1 MLFNS
6 FDFFIFLPIVFL
18 LYWLVLNKY
27 LKIQNL
33 LLLIASYVFYGWWD
47 WRFLS
52 LILLSTLIDY
62 FVGIQIFKN
71 IENSKKKRLWLW
83 VSMSFNLGILGFF
96 KYFNFFIDSWISAFN
111 SIGYEMEYYS
121 LNIILPV
128 GISFYTFQT
137 MSYSLDISK
146 RKLEPTKDFIA
157 FATFVAFFPQL
168 VAGPIERASNLLP
181 QFFKKRH
188 FDYKMAID
196 GGRQI
201 LWGLLK
207 KVVIADNC
215 ASYVDDIFQN
225 FSNYSSASLIL
236 GVVIFAFQIYADFSG
251 YTDIA
256 IGVAK
261 LFGFEFKRNFNYPYF
276 STNIS
281 DFWKKWHISLSS
293 WLNDYLFTPLAVEF
307 RNYKKYGIFMAVF
320 ITFLISGLWHGAGW
334 NYIFW
339 GGIHGLFYIPIIF
352 SQKRFSSISTNKVV
366 KNKGA
371 TYKDIPK
378 IILTFF
384 MVCFT
389 YIFFRSTSL
398 KNAFAFNEAVWDGL
412 FKQNI
417 LDIKTPDITLLIFIP
432 LLIITEWFQQ
442 SKDFGLDIQNINS
455 KLVRWLIYILI
466 LFTILIFGAKS
477 KSFIYFQF

>member
-6 FDFFIFLPIVFL
+6 FDFFIFLPIVFV

-52 LILLSTLIDY
+52 LILLSTSIDY
-62 FVGIQIFKN
+62 FVGIQIYKN
-71 IENSKKKRLWLW
+71 LENVKKKRIWLWL
-83 VSMSFNLGILGFF
+83 SMSFNLGLLGFF
-96 KYFNFFIDSWISAFN
+96 KYFNFFIDSLITAFN
-111 SIGYEMEYYS
+111 SIGYKMEYYS

-181 QFFKKRH
+181 QFFKKRN
-188 FDYKMAID
+188 FNYNKAID
-196 GGRQI
+196 GSRQI
-201 LWGLLK
+201 LWGLFK

-215 ASYVDDIFQN
+215 APYVDEIFQN
-225 FSNYSSASLIL
+225 FSNHSSASLIM

-256 IGVAK
+256 IGIAK
-261 LFGFEFKRNFNYPYF
+261 LFGFDFKRNFNYPYF

-281 DFWKKWHISLSS
+281 EFWKKWHISLSS
-293 WLNDYLFTPLAVEF
+293 WLNDYVFTPLAIEF

-339 GGIHGLFYIPIIF
+339 GGIHGLLYIPVIF
-352 SQKRFSSISTNKVV
+352 SNKRFSAISTNKVQ
-366 KNKGA
+366 KNNGV

-398 KNAFAFNEAVWDGL
+398 KNAFAFNETVWNG
-412 FKQNI
+412 FFNQNI
-417 LDIKTPDITLLIFIP
+417 FDIKIPDTTLLIFIP
-432 LLIITEWFQQ
+432 LLIITEWLQQ
-442 SKDFGLDIQNINS
+442 GKDYGLDIQNINN
-455 KLVRWLIYILI
+455 KLMRWIIYIFI

-477 KSFIYFQF
+477 QSFIYFQF